1 MTEAAYP
8 QPTADEIPDAMTS
21 REQWLCWRE
30 EERGGKPTKVPIN
43 PADGKWASTT
53 DPETWSSFDIAY
65 EFATEWNYGLGFV
78 FTEIDPL
85 VGIDLDDCRD
95 AESGRPTPVAKAI
108 VGTLDSYTE
117 ISPSGTGY
125 HVILQGR
132 LPSDRNRRGKVEMY
146 EKKRF
151 FTVTGNHVEG
161 TPRSAKERH
170 QELDEVYDEHIGV
183 ETTAGG
189 NEQASSQ
196 SSTPALSDSELIQR
210 AGAAKNGEKFQRL
223 WQGQT
228 TGYASQS
235 EADMALCCLLAF
247 WTGGDTKRMDSL
259 FRDSGL
265 MRDKWDEQ
273 HYADGSTYGEVT
285 VARAVDVTD
294 EFYEPASGRETA
306 PGGSQPQSRQPQQR
320 GQRAYDAERI
330 RLLEQRVQELEA
342 LLGLKEDRIQ
352 MLEAEMGGGEPAVSK
367 PAGDQ
372 VVEESDSVSQ
382 NSNSFLRRLF
392 G

>member
-1 MTEAAYP
+1 MTETAYP
-8 QPTADEIPDAMTS
+8 QPTADEIPDSMTS

-30 EERGGKPTKVPIN
+30 EERDGKPTKVPIN

-53 DPETWSSFDIAY
+53 DPGTWSTFDIAY
-65 EFATEWNYGLGFV
+65 EFATEWDHGLGFV

-85 VGIDLDDCRD
+85 VGVDLDDCRD
-95 AESGRPTPVAKAI
+95 PGSGRPTPVAKEV
-108 VGTLDSYTE
+108 VGALDSYTE
-117 ISPSGTGY
+117 VSPSGEGY

-151 FTVTGNHVEG
+151 FTVTGDHVEG
-161 TPRSAKERH
+161 TPTSAKERPE
-170 QELDEVYDEHIGV
+170 ELDEVYYEHIGA
-183 ETTAGG
+183 ETTADGG
-189 NEQASSQ
+189 EGAPSHSDA
-196 SSTPALSDSELIQR
+196 PALSDSELIRR

-223 WQGQT
+223 WQGKT

-247 WTGGDTKRMDSL
+247 WTGGDAKRMDSL
-259 FRDSGL
+259 FRQSGL
-265 MRDKWDEQ
+265 MREKWDEQ

-285 VARAVDVTD
+285 RARAVDVTD
-294 EFYEPASGRETA
+294 EFYEPASGNETA
-306 PGGSQPQSRQPQQR
+306 SAGSQPSSRQPEQR
-320 GQRAYDAERI
+320 GRQAYDAERI

-342 LLGLKEDRIQ
+342 LLGLKEERIQ
-352 MLEAEMGGGEPAVSK
+352 MLEAELGDAESAVSE

-372 VVEESDSVSQ
+372 VVRGSDSDSQ
-382 NSNSFLRRLF
+382 TPNSLLRRLF

>member
-1 MTEAAYP
+1 MTDSAYP
-8 QPTADEIPDAMTS
+8 QPTADEIPDAMTA

-30 EERGGKPTKVPIN
+30 EERDGKPTKVPIN
-43 PADGKWASTT
+43 PADGNWASTT

-95 AESGRPTPVAKAI
+95 AENGRPTPVAKEI
-108 VGTLDSYTE
+108 VGALDSYTE
-117 ISPSGTGY
+117 VSPSGTGY

-132 LPSDRNRRGKVEMY
+132 LPNDRNRRGKVEMY

-151 FTVTGNHVEG
+151 FTVTGDHVEG
-161 TPRSAKERH
+161 TPKSAKERPE
-170 QELDEVYDEHIGV
+170 ELDEVYDEHIGV
-183 ETTAGG
+183 ETTSVG

-196 SSTPALSDSELIQR
+196 SSTPVLSDSELIRR

-247 WTGGDTKRMDSL
+247 WTGGDAKQMDAL

-265 MRDKWDEQ
+265 MHEKWDEQ
-273 HYADGSTYGEVT
+273 HYGDGSTYGEVT

-294 EFYEPASGRETA
+294 EFYEPASGDGA
-306 PGGSQPQSRQPQQR
+306 ASAGSRPSFRQPQQR

-342 LLGLKEDRIQ
+342 LLGLKEERIQ
-352 MLEAEMGGGEPAVSK
+352 MLEAEMGDGEPAVSE
-367 PAGDQ
+367 PTVDQ
-372 VVEESDSVSQ
+372 MGEESDSVSED
-382 NSNSFLRRLF
+382 SNSLLRRLF

>member
-1 MTEAAYP
+1 MTETAYP
-8 QPTADEIPDAMTS
+8 QPTADEIPNTMTA

-30 EERGGKPTKVPIN
+30 EERDGKPTKVPIN
-43 PADGKWASTT
+43 PTDGKWGSTT
-53 DPETWSSFDIAY
+53 NPETWSSFDIAY
-65 EFATEWNYGLGFV
+65 ECATEYDYGLGFV

-95 AESGRPTPVAKAI
+95 AESGRPTPVAKEI
-108 VGTLDSYTE
+108 VGALDSYTE
-117 ISPSGTGY
+117 VSPSGEGY

-132 LPSDRNRRGKVEMY
+132 LPSARNRRGKVEMY

-151 FTVTGNHVEG
+151 FTVTGDHVEG

-170 QELDEVYDEHIGV
+170 DELDEVYDEHIGV
-183 ETTAGG
+183 GTTVGG
-189 NEQASSQ
+189 NEQASRQ
-196 SSTPALSDSELIQR
+196 SSTPALSDSELIRR

-247 WTGGDTKRMDSL
+247 WTGGDAKRIDSL

-265 MRDKWDEQ
+265 IREKWDEQ
-273 HYADGSTYGEVT
+273 HYSDGSTYGEVT
-285 VARAVDVTD
+285 VKRAVDVAD
-294 EFYEPASGRETA
+294 EFYEPGGNERVAGGRGESSSIS
-306 PGGSQPQSRQPQQR
+306 PDPQPS

-330 RLLEQRVQELEA
+330 RLLEQRVQELEV
-342 LLGLKEDRIQ
+342 LVGLKEERIRT
-352 MLEAEMGGGEPAVSK
+352 LEAEVANHQRPPLEVDPDGGNPA
-367 PAGDQ
+367 P
-372 VVEESDSVSQ
+372 DSEDSRSLLQ
-382 NSNSFLRRLF
+382 RFFS
-392 G
+392 